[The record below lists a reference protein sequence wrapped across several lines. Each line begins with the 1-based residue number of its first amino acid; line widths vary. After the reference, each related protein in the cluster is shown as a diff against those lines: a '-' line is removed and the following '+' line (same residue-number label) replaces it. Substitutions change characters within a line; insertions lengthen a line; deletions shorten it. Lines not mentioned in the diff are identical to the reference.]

1 MNVKKELKDWE
12 REFEMRNG
20 RPPTNEDKIP
30 LSDRYIAYKMVRAN
44 EKYRF
49 FLFVLNDFARH
60 NRYVHKCRKRRIS

>member
-30 LSDRYIAYKMVRAN
+30 LSDRYIAYKMVRVQQISS
-44 EKYRF
+44 
-49 FLFVLNDFARH
+49 FLVILT
-60 NRYVHKCRKRRIS
+60 VHSL